1 MEAARRAQVPD
12 LGALRPVSWSAGDSE
27 AQALFLKIA
36 GPFGQLGFALLEK
49 HQKEWK
55 AKPLK
60 LVPCASSYALLCL
73 CLANLLNL
81 CRFGRLLQLMFV
93 NMHLLCS
100 VDVVCLPIMAGL
112 FFQPEVEISRV
123 PRPRSLGFRLRKTV
137 LLLLY
142 IYIYISFVEAPNSS
156 SGIIRSGTFHVQAE
170 SHIYM
175 FGLFSERVAS
185 QRVVCHANNMNLTM
199 KD

>member
-1 MEAARRAQVPD
+1 MGELIWLAFDGICPSPLSAVWRRRSAGRRVGGRSPGWMEAARRAQVPD

-142 IYIYISFVEAPNSS
+142 IYLYIVCRSS
-156 SGIIRSGTFHVQAE
+156 
-170 SHIYM
+170 
-175 FGLFSERVAS
+175 
-185 QRVVCHANNMNLTM
+185 
-199 KD
+199 